1 MARELG
7 MEESIWNHQVKV
19 VKTTSRNHKMTFR
32 NVILHFT
39 SLIFK
44 DARKKG

>member
-19 VKTTSRNHKMTFR
+19 MNITSKNHNMTFR